1 MRADINQ
8 TDIASKDTAAADC
21 SGRPRRREREIRFC
35 AAVRR
40 CNIVEGDSDAH
51 ACI

>member
-21 SGRPRRREREIRFC
+21 SGRPRRRERERERSDSVPPSV
-35 AAVRR
+35 AA
-40 CNIVEGDSDAH
+40 IS
-51 ACI
+51 